1 MNGIGLDCGTATV
14 KLAMLSQERELLWF
28 KSSAHHG
35 AAVQTVRAL
44 LGELL
49 QADSNACGYPVM
61 LTGSIGNRLLDV
73 CPGLFTL
80 GDIPAIHRGIHLL
93 APEAKSVIEIGSQS
107 ARFLTA
113 LDCGTPPRYAVN
125 EHCAGG
131 TGSFFEDQMSRLGL
145 RIEDYSELVAKAH
158 SIPRLSGRCAV
169 FAKTDIIHRQQEGV
183 PTPDI
188 LLGLCYAMVR
198 NYKAVIVRGLPVE
211 KPVALCGGVGCNAGV
226 LRAIRD
232 VFALTEEEL
241 ILPKNFLYVG
251 ATGAALAAQE
261 AGTCSMG
268 ELLASLCGQDPNM
281 GDRLHHR
288 QPLDPDP
295 KVFVSDPPVSGH
307 IPPQGCA
314 LGIDVGSTSTDL
326 VLMDPFGELVDF
338 QYLRTAGDPEAAVRK
353 GLENIRSRFGR
364 IPLLAVGVTGSGR
377 ERIGRLIGADAVR
390 DEITAQ
396 ARAAIQCMP
405 KADTVFE
412 IGGQDSKYICRKQP
426 PGCAGRLH

>member
-44 LGELL
+44 LGEL

-73 CPGLFTL
+73 CPGLLTL

-113 LDCGTPPRYAVN
+113 LDCGTPPRFAVN

-145 RIEDYSELVAKAH
+145 RIEDYSELVAKAR

-198 NYKAVIVRGLPVE
+198 NYKAVIVRGLSVE
-211 KPVALCGGVGCNAGV
+211 KPVALCGGVGYNAGV

-232 VFALTEEEL
+232 VFGLTEEEL
-241 ILPKNFLYVG
+241 ILPKNFLY
-251 ATGAALAAQE
+251 A
-261 AGTCSMG
+261 SMG
-268 ELLASLCGQDPNM
+268 ELLASLCGQDSNTE
-281 GDRLHHR
+281 DRLHRR
-288 QPLDPDP
+288 QPLGPDP

-326 VLMDPFGELVDF
+326 VLTDQFGELVDF

-390 DEITAQ
+390 DEITAHKQ
-396 ARAAIQCMP
+396 ELPSNVCP
-405 KADTVFE
+405 KQIPSLRSAVKILNTSPF
-412 IGGQDSKYICRKQP
+412 RM
-426 PGCAGRLH
+426 GRLQTFK

>member
-73 CPGLFTL
+73 CPGLLTL

-113 LDCGTPPRYAVN
+113 LDCGTPPRFAVN

-145 RIEDYSELVAKAH
+145 RIEDYSELVAKAR

-198 NYKAVIVRGLPVE
+198 NYKAVIVRGLSVE
-211 KPVALCGGVGCNAGV
+211 KPVALCGGVGYNAGV
-226 LRAIRD
+226 LRAIRY
-232 VFALTEEEL
+232 VFGLTEEE
-241 ILPKNFLYVG
+241 
-251 ATGAALAAQE
+251 
-261 AGTCSMG
+261 
-268 ELLASLCGQDPNM
+268 
-281 GDRLHHR
+281 
-288 QPLDPDP
+288 
-295 KVFVSDPPVSGH
+295 
-307 IPPQGCA
+307 
-314 LGIDVGSTSTDL
+314 
-326 VLMDPFGELVDF
+326 
-338 QYLRTAGDPEAAVRK
+338 
-353 GLENIRSRFGR
+353 
-364 IPLLAVGVTGSGR
+364 
-377 ERIGRLIGADAVR
+377 
-390 DEITAQ
+390 
-396 ARAAIQCMP
+396 
-405 KADTVFE
+405 
-412 IGGQDSKYICRKQP
+412 
-426 PGCAGRLH
+426 

>member
-73 CPGLFTL
+73 CPGLLTL

-113 LDCGTPPRYAVN
+113 LDCGTPPRFAVN

-145 RIEDYSELVAKAH
+145 RIEDYSELVAKAR

-198 NYKAVIVRGLPVE
+198 NYKAVIVRGLSVE
-211 KPVALCGGVGCNAGV
+211 KPVALCGGVGYNAGV

-232 VFALTEEEL
+232 VFGLTEEEL
-241 ILPKNFLYVG
+241 ILPKNFLYAG
-251 ATGAALAAQE
+251 AAGAALAAQE

-268 ELLASLCGQDPNM
+268 ELLASLCGQDSNTGCTVVSHWGLIPRFLYLI
-281 GDRLHHR
+281 RLFPAISHHR
-288 QPLDPDP
+288 A
-295 KVFVSDPPVSGH
+295 
-307 IPPQGCA
+307 A
-314 LGIDVGSTSTDL
+314 LWA
-326 VLMDPFGELVDF
+326 LM
-338 QYLRTAGDPEAAVRK
+338 
-353 GLENIRSRFGR
+353 
-364 IPLLAVGVTGSGR
+364 
-377 ERIGRLIGADAVR
+377 
-390 DEITAQ
+390 
-396 ARAAIQCMP
+396 
-405 KADTVFE
+405 
-412 IGGQDSKYICRKQP
+412 
-426 PGCAGRLH
+426 

>member
-61 LTGSIGNRLLDV
+61 LTGSIG
-73 CPGLFTL
+73 
-80 GDIPAIHRGIHLL
+80 IHLL

-113 LDCGTPPRYAVN
+113 LDCGTPPRFAVN

-145 RIEDYSELVAKAH
+145 RIEDYSELVAKAR

-198 NYKAVIVRGLPVE
+198 NYKAVIVRGLPV
-211 KPVALCGGVGCNAGV
+211 A
-226 LRAIRD
+226 
-232 VFALTEEEL
+232 EL
-241 ILPKNFLYVG
+241 ATMRGFFGLFGMFLVSRKKN
-251 ATGAALAAQE
+251 
-261 AGTCSMG
+261 
-268 ELLASLCGQDPNM
+268 
-281 GDRLHHR
+281 
-288 QPLDPDP
+288 
-295 KVFVSDPPVSGH
+295 
-307 IPPQGCA
+307 
-314 LGIDVGSTSTDL
+314 
-326 VLMDPFGELVDF
+326 
-338 QYLRTAGDPEAAVRK
+338 
-353 GLENIRSRFGR
+353 
-364 IPLLAVGVTGSGR
+364 
-377 ERIGRLIGADAVR
+377 
-390 DEITAQ
+390 
-396 ARAAIQCMP
+396 
-405 KADTVFE
+405 
-412 IGGQDSKYICRKQP
+412 
-426 PGCAGRLH
+426 

>member
-73 CPGLFTL
+73 CPGLLTL

-113 LDCGTPPRYAVN
+113 LDCGTPPRFAVN

-145 RIEDYSELVAKAH
+145 RIEDYSELVAKAR

-198 NYKAVIVRGLPVE
+198 NYKAVIVRGLSVE
-211 KPVALCGGVGCNAGV
+211 KPVALCGGVGYNAGV

-232 VFALTEEEL
+232 VFGLTEEEL
-241 ILPKNFLYVG
+241 ILPKNFLYAG
-251 ATGAALAAQE
+251 AAGAALAAQE

-268 ELLASLCGQDPNM
+268 ELLASLCGQDSNTE
-281 GDRLHHR
+281 DRLHRR
-288 QPLDPDP
+288 QPLGPDP

-314 LGIDVGSTSTDL
+314 LGIDVGSTSTVSAGEKVNL
-326 VLMDPFGELVDF
+326 SRTRRKFPFWQLASLAPDESGSAGSSVRMPCEMRLQPKQELPSNVCPK
-338 QYLRTAGDPEAAVRK
+338 QIPSLRSAVKILNTSPFRM
-353 GLENIRSRFGR
+353 
-364 IPLLAVGVTGSGR
+364 
-377 ERIGRLIGADAVR
+377 GRLQ
-390 DEITAQ
+390 TF
-396 ARAAIQCMP
+396 
-405 KADTVFE
+405 K
-412 IGGQDSKYICRKQP
+412 
-426 PGCAGRLH
+426 